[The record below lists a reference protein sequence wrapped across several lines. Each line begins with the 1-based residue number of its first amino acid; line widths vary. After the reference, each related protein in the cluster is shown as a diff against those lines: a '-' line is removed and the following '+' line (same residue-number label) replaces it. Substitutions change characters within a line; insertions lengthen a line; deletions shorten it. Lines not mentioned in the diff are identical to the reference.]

1 LEVNKT
7 MTEKTQN
14 FQKSEE
20 LCPTHSAIE
29 ELKSHQTNGGM
40 EQLGSTQF
48 EKFSAN
54 PDVLDF
60 LAFFQKISVEEQ
72 RLLEIKQQ
80 MLEKQRDLQ
89 NRLVK
94 EIERKK
100 IMIANLTSEI
110 SDFQNRIQQLG
121 QALGGNIYDK
131 PQPPK
136 INSPIPYNTEL
147 LKTLPECIGLLR
159 CIKPENCRNYESCLN
174 NYMTAEIR
182 NEVLKF

>member
-1 LEVNKT
+1 LE
-7 MTEKTQN
+7 
-14 FQKSEE
+14 S
-20 LCPTHSAIE
+20 
-29 ELKSHQTNGGM
+29 
-40 EQLGSTQF
+40 
-48 EKFSAN
+48 
-54 PDVLDF
+54 
-60 LAFFQKISVEEQ
+60 FQKISVEEQ